1 MVRPSPSGWKRPERT
16 GGINREN
23 LSRSFLMDIP
33 ATSGNYVIVAA
44 PGGAFAFDQKSLGQ
58 FHLPAG
64 IYLYCGSAHG
74 PGGLKARIGR
84 HLKRNTRKFW
94 HFDHLKDHVRILQV
108 WWDVDRDNRE
118 CEILQALLKIEGAQI
133 PIKGF
138 GSSDC
143 RRGCPAHLVWL
154 PPGSDLRSVSAKL
167 RKSWAAFTQWDADLV
182 EID

>member
-1 MVRPSPSGWKRPERT
+1 
-16 GGINREN
+16 
-23 LSRSFLMDIP
+23 MDIP
-33 ATSGNYVIVAA
+33 GTSGNYVIVAA
-44 PGGAFAFDQKSLGQ
+44 LGEAFTFELKSLGQ

-84 HLKRNTRKFW
+84 HLKRNTCKFW

-108 WWDVDRDNRE
+108 WWDVDRENRE
-118 CEILQALLKIEGAQI
+118 CEILQALLKVEGAQI

-143 RRGCPAHLVWL
+143 RRGCPAHLIWL